1 MQHYKSIKMNKL
13 YITSLIAITLVLN
26 SCGGKDEKTTAQSA
40 TPVKVE
46 VLKVDTNNQGGFL
59 SASGTVSAVKT
70 ANLSTRNMGFVD
82 NIYVSVGD
90 KVSQGQL
97 LLSINNTDLQAKQA
111 QVNAQ
116 ITEATA
122 AFNNAEKD
130 YNRFKNLFADNSAS
144 QKELDDI
151 TAHYNMAK
159 ARLEAANQ
167 MKNEVNAQFA
177 YVNIKAPFS
186 GVVTGRFIEK
196 GNMANPGMTLLTVE
210 NPEVL
215 EVKTRVPETQISKVK
230 EGMPV
235 TVLIKSLNKSV
246 TAKITEVSAS
256 SQQTGGQYLVKAIL
270 DNKPE
275 GLKSG
280 MFATVNFPV
289 ESNGVE
295 GAILIPVDAVV
306 NRGQLTGVYTV
317 SESNTAILRWLRLGR
332 TYGNEVEVLS
342 GLQNG
347 ESLIVNAE
355 GKLYNGVNVINN

>member
-1 MQHYKSIKMNKL
+1 MKKL
-13 YITSLIAITLVLN
+13 YITSLILAAAILN
-26 SCGGKDEKTTAQSA
+26 GCSAKDEKVTAKN
-40 TPVKVE
+40 TETVKVE
-46 VLKVDTNNQGGFL
+46 VLKVDTNDRGGFL
-59 SASGTVSAVKT
+59 STSGTVSAVKT
-70 ANLSTRNMGFVD
+70 ASLSTRNMGYVD
-82 NIYVSVGD
+82 NIYVSVGE

-122 AFNNAEKD
+122 AFTNAEKD
-130 YNRFKNLFADNSAS
+130 FNRYKNLFSDNSAS

-167 MKNEVNAQFA
+167 MKNEINAQFA

-186 GVVTGRFIEK
+186 GVVTGKFIEK
-196 GNMANPGMTLLTVE
+196 GNMANPGMTLITIE

-215 EVKTRVPETQISKVK
+215 EIKTRVPESQITKIT
-230 EGMPV
+230 EGMLV
-235 TVLIKSLNKSV
+235 TVLVKSLNKSIE
-246 TAKITEVSAS
+246 AKITEVSAS
-256 SQQTGGQYLVKAIL
+256 SQQTGGQFLVTAVL
-270 DNKPE
+270 NEKPE

-347 ESLIVNAE
+347 ESLIVNADS
-355 GKLYNGVNVINN
+355 KLYNGANVINN

>member
-1 MQHYKSIKMNKL
+1 MKQI
-13 YITSLIAITLVLN
+13 YITGVIITALLLS
-26 SCGGKDEKTTAQSA
+26 SCGGKEQNATASSDA
-40 TPVKVE
+40 AVKVE
-46 VLKVDTNNQGGFL
+46 VLKVDTNSRGGFL
-59 SASGTVSAVKT
+59 SSSGTISAVKT
-70 ANLSTRNMGFVD
+70 ANLSTRNMGYVD
-82 NIYVSVGD
+82 NIYVSVGE

-122 AFNNAEKD
+122 AFTNAEKD
-130 YNRFKNLFADNSAS
+130 YDRFKNLFADNSAS

-167 MKNEVNAQFA
+167 MKNEINAQFA

-186 GVVTGRFIEK
+186 GVVTGKFIEK
-196 GNMANPGMTLLTVE
+196 GNMANPGMTLLTIE

-215 EVKTRVPETQISKVK
+215 EINTRVPESQIAKIK

-235 TVLIKSLNKSV
+235 TVLVKSLNKSID
-246 TAKITEVSAS
+246 AKITAVSAS
-256 SQQTGGQYLVKAIL
+256 SQQTGGQFLVTAVLKE
-270 DNKPE
+270 KPE

-332 TYGNEVEVLS
+332 TFGNEVEVLS

-355 GKLYNGVNVINN
+355 SKLYNGANVINN

>member
-1 MQHYKSIKMNKL
+1 MKQI
-13 YITSLIAITLVLN
+13 YITGVIITALLLS
-26 SCGGKDEKTTAQSA
+26 SCGGNEQNATASSDA
-40 TPVKVE
+40 AVKVE
-46 VLKVDTNNQGGFL
+46 VLKVDTNSRGGFL
-59 SASGTVSAVKT
+59 SSSGTISAVKT
-70 ANLSTRNMGFVD
+70 ANLSTRNMGYVD
-82 NIYVSVGD
+82 NIYVSVGE

-97 LLSINNTDLQAKQA
+97 LLSINNADLQAKQA

-122 AFNNAEKD
+122 AFTNAEKD

-151 TAHYNMAK
+151 TANYNMAK

-167 MKNEVNAQFA
+167 MKNEINAQFA

-186 GVVTGRFIEK
+186 GVVTGKFIEK
-196 GNMANPGMTLLTVE
+196 GNMANPGMTLLTIE

-215 EVKTRVPETQISKVK
+215 EIKTRVPESQIAKIT

-235 TVLIKSLNKSV
+235 TVLVKSLNISID
-246 TAKITEVSAS
+246 AKITEVSAS
-256 SQQTGGQYLVKAIL
+256 SQQTGGQFLVTAVL
-270 DNKPE
+270 NEKPE

-289 ESNGVE
+289 ESNGIE
-295 GAILIPVDAVV
+295 GAILIPVNAVV

-317 SESNTAILRWLRLGR
+317 SESNTSILRWLRLGR
-332 TYGNEVEVLS
+332 TFGNEVEVLS

-355 GKLYNGVNVINN
+355 SKLYNGASVIYN

>member
-1 MQHYKSIKMNKL
+1 MKQI
-13 YITSLIAITLVLN
+13 YITGLMITALVLN
-26 SCGGKDEKTTAQSA
+26 SCGGKDPQVTTNKNDA
-40 TPVKVE
+40 VKVE
-46 VLKVDTNNQGGFL
+46 VLKVDTNDRGGFL
-59 SASGTVSAVKT
+59 STSGTVSAVKT
-70 ANLSTRNMGFVD
+70 ASLSTRNMGYVD

-159 ARLEAANQ
+159 ARLEAAKQ
-167 MKNEVNAQFA
+167 MKNEIDAQFA

-186 GVVTGRFIEK
+186 GVVTGKFIEK

-215 EVKTRVPETQISKVK
+215 EVKTRVPETQIAKIK
-230 EGMPV
+230 EGMLV
-235 TVLIKSLNKSV
+235 KVMITSLNKEV
-246 TAKITEVSAS
+246 EAKITTVSTS
-256 SQQTGGQYLVKAIL
+256 SQQTGGQFLVSAVLTEIF
-270 DNKPE
+270 E

-280 MFATVNFPV
+280 MFATVNFPI
-289 ESNGVE
+289 ESNSMSD
-295 GAILIPVDAVV
+295 AILIPSEAVIS
-306 NRGQLTGVYTV
+306 RGQLTGVYTV

-347 ESLIVNAE
+347 ESLIVSAE
-355 GKLYNGVNVINN
+355 SKLYNGAKIINN

>member
-1 MQHYKSIKMNKL
+1 MKKL
-13 YITSLIAITLVLN
+13 YITSLILIAAVFS
-26 SCGGKDEKTTAQSA
+26 SCGGKDEKVTAQN
-40 TPVKVE
+40 TETVKVE
-46 VLKVDTNNQGGFL
+46 ILKVDTNNRGGFL
-59 SASGTVSAVKT
+59 ASSGTVSAVKT
-70 ANLSTRNMGFVD
+70 ASLSTRNMGYVD

-122 AFNNAEKD
+122 AFTNAEKD
-130 YNRFKNLFADNSAS
+130 FNRYKNLFADNSAS

-151 TAHYNMAK
+151 TAQYNMAK

-186 GVVTGRFIEK
+186 GVVTGKFIEK

-215 EVKTRVPETQISKVK
+215 EVKTRVPETQIAKIK
-230 EGMPV
+230 EGMLV
-235 TVLIKSLNKSV
+235 KVMVKSINKDV
-246 TAKITEVSAS
+246 EAKITTVSTS
-256 SQQTGGQYLVKAIL
+256 SQQTGGQFLVSAVL
-270 DNKPE
+270 TETFE

-289 ESNGVE
+289 ESNDVG
-295 GAILIPVDAVV
+295 GAIMIPIEAVV

-347 ESLIVNAE
+347 ESLIVSSE
-355 GKLYNGVNVINN
+355 SKLYNGAKVTSN

>member
-1 MQHYKSIKMNKL
+1 MKHI
-13 YITSLIAITLVLN
+13 YITGVIITALLLS
-26 SCGGKDEKTTAQSA
+26 SCGGKEQQTNVSSDAV
-40 TPVKVE
+40 VKVE
-46 VLKVDTNNQGGFL
+46 VLKVDTNNRGGFL
-59 SASGTVSAVKT
+59 SSSGTISAVKT
-70 ANLSTRNMGFVD
+70 ANLSTRNMGYVD
-82 NIYVSVGD
+82 NIYVSVGE
-90 KVSQGQL
+90 KVAQGQL
-97 LLSINNTDLQAKQA
+97 LLSINNVDLQAKQA

-122 AFNNAEKD
+122 AFTNAEKD

-167 MKNEVNAQFA
+167 MKNEINAQFA

-186 GVVTGRFIEK
+186 GVVTGKFIEK
-196 GNMANPGMTLLTVE
+196 GNMANPGMTLLTIE

-215 EVKTRVPETQISKVK
+215 EIKTRVPESQIAKIT

-235 TVLIKSLNKSV
+235 TVLVKSLNKSID
-246 TAKITEVSAS
+246 AKITEVSAS
-256 SQQTGGQYLVKAIL
+256 SQQTGGQFLVTAVL
-270 DNKPE
+270 NDKPE

-289 ESNGVE
+289 ESNGIE
-295 GAILIPVDAVV
+295 GAILIPVNAVV

-317 SESNTAILRWLRLGR
+317 SESNTSILRWLRLGR
-332 TYGNEVEVLS
+332 TFGNEVEVLS

-355 GKLYNGVNVINN
+355 SKLYNGASVIYN

>member
-1 MQHYKSIKMNKL
+1 MKKL
-13 YITSLIAITLVLN
+13 YITSLILVAAILN
-26 SCGGKDEKTTAQSA
+26 GCSAKDEKVTAQN
-40 TPVKVE
+40 TETVKVE
-46 VLKVDTNNQGGFL
+46 VLKVDTNDRGRFL
-59 SASGTVSAVKT
+59 STSGTVSAVKT
-70 ANLSTRNMGFVD
+70 ASLSTRNMGYVD
-82 NIYVSVGD
+82 NIYVSVGE

-122 AFNNAEKD
+122 AFTNAEKD
-130 YNRFKNLFADNSAS
+130 FNRYKNLFSDNSAS

-167 MKNEVNAQFA
+167 MKNEINAQFA

-186 GVVTGRFIEK
+186 GVVTGKFIEK
-196 GNMANPGMTLLTVE
+196 GNMANPGMTLITIE

-215 EVKTRVPETQISKVK
+215 EIKTRVPESQITKIT
-230 EGMPV
+230 EGMLV
-235 TVLIKSLNKSV
+235 TVLVKSLNKSIE
-246 TAKITEVSAS
+246 AKITEVSAS
-256 SQQTGGQYLVKAIL
+256 SQQTGGQFLVTAVL
-270 DNKPE
+270 NEKPE

-347 ESLIVNAE
+347 ESLIVNADS
-355 GKLYNGVNVINN
+355 KLYNGANVINN

>member
-1 MQHYKSIKMNKL
+1 MKQI
-13 YITSLIAITLVLN
+13 YITGLLFSFLLLA
-26 SCGGKDEKTTAQSA
+26 SCGGNEQKETVKADA
-40 TPVKVE
+40 PIKVE
-46 VLKVDTNNQGGFL
+46 VLTVNTGSRGNFL
-59 SASGTVSAVKT
+59 SSSGTISAVKT
-70 ANLSTRNMGFVD
+70 ANLSTRNMGYVD
-82 NIYVSVGD
+82 NIYVSVGE

-97 LLSINNTDLQAKQA
+97 LLSINNADLQAKQA

-151 TAHYNMAK
+151 TANYNMAK

-167 MKNEVNAQFA
+167 MKNEIDAQFA

-186 GVVTGRFIEK
+186 GIITGKFIEK
-196 GNMANPGMTLLTVE
+196 GNMANPGMTLLTIE

-215 EVKTRVPETQISKVK
+215 EIKTRVPESQIAKISA
-230 EGMPV
+230 GMPV
-235 TVLIKSLNKSV
+235 SVLIKSLNESV
-246 TAKITEVSAS
+246 DAKITEVSAS
-256 SQQTGGQYLVKAIL
+256 SQQTGGQYLVTAVL
-270 DNKPE
+270 NENPE
-275 GLKSG
+275 GLRSG

-289 ESNGVE
+289 ESNGIE
-295 GAILIPVDAVV
+295 AAILIPVDAVV
-306 NRGQLTGVYTV
+306 NRGQLSGIYTV

-332 TYGNEVEVLS
+332 IHGNEVEVLS

-347 ESLIVNAE
+347 ERLIVNAE
-355 GKLYNGVNVINN
+355 GKLYNGANVINN

>member
-1 MQHYKSIKMNKL
+1 MKQI
-13 YITSLIAITLVLN
+13 YISGVIITALLLS
-26 SCGGKDEKTTAQSA
+26 SCGGNEQNATASSDA
-40 TPVKVE
+40 AVKVE
-46 VLKVDTNNQGGFL
+46 VLKVDTNSRGGFL
-59 SASGTVSAVKT
+59 SSSGTISAVKT
-70 ANLSTRNMGFVD
+70 ANLSTRNMGYVD
-82 NIYVSVGD
+82 NIYVSVGE

-97 LLSINNTDLQAKQA
+97 LLSINNADLQAKQA

-122 AFNNAEKD
+122 AFTNAEKD

-151 TAHYNMAK
+151 TANYNMAK

-167 MKNEVNAQFA
+167 MKNEINAQFA

-186 GVVTGRFIEK
+186 GVVTGKFIEK
-196 GNMANPGMTLLTVE
+196 GNMANPGMTLLTIE

-215 EVKTRVPETQISKVK
+215 EIKTRVPESQIAKIT

-235 TVLIKSLNKSV
+235 TVLVKSLNISID
-246 TAKITEVSAS
+246 AKITEVSAS
-256 SQQTGGQYLVKAIL
+256 SQQTGGQFLVTAVL
-270 DNKPE
+270 NEKPE

-289 ESNGVE
+289 ESNGIE
-295 GAILIPVDAVV
+295 GAILIPVNAVV

-317 SESNTAILRWLRLGR
+317 SESNTSILRWLRLGR
-332 TYGNEVEVLS
+332 TFGNEVEVLS

-355 GKLYNGVNVINN
+355 SKLYNGASVIYN

>member
-1 MQHYKSIKMNKL
+1 MKHI
-13 YITSLIAITLVLN
+13 YITGVIITAFILS
-26 SCGGKDEKTTAQSA
+26 SCGGKEQQINAISNTA
-40 TPVKVE
+40 VKVE
-46 VLKVDTNNQGGFL
+46 VLKVDTNNRGGFL
-59 SASGTVSAVKT
+59 SSSGTISAVKT
-70 ANLSTRNMGFVD
+70 ANLSTRNMGYVD
-82 NIYVSVGD
+82 NIYVSVGE
-90 KVSQGQL
+90 KVAQGQL
-97 LLSINNTDLQAKQA
+97 LLSINNVDLQAKQA

-122 AFNNAEKD
+122 AFTNAEKD

-167 MKNEVNAQFA
+167 MKNEINAQFA

-186 GVVTGRFIEK
+186 GVVTGKFIEK
-196 GNMANPGMTLLTVE
+196 GNMANPGMTLLTIE

-215 EVKTRVPETQISKVK
+215 EIKTRVPESQIAKIT

-235 TVLIKSLNKSV
+235 TVLVKSLNKSID
-246 TAKITEVSAS
+246 AKITEVSAS
-256 SQQTGGQYLVKAIL
+256 SQQTGGQFLVTAVL
-270 DNKPE
+270 NDKPE

-289 ESNGVE
+289 ESNGIE
-295 GAILIPVDAVV
+295 GAILIPVNAVV

-317 SESNTAILRWLRLGR
+317 SESNTSILRWLRLGR
-332 TYGNEVEVLS
+332 TFGNEVEVLS

-355 GKLYNGVNVINN
+355 SKLYNGASVIYN